1 LNVFAVRNEE
11 PNMNKIADR
20 PVKRRDA
27 PQDRGRAIG
36 AILVEQGRL
45 TAQDVDD
52 IQRFANAQGMRFG
65 EAAVQMKRITE
76 HDIEL
81 ALAHQYNYP
90 ILARGGQGGVGDD
103 VIAAHQPQSET
114 VEPLRALR
122 SQLILRWFN
131 TATRKVFAVTSAERG
146 EGRSWLAAN
155 LATMFAQLGERTLLI
170 DADMRHPR
178 QHRLF
183 NIDNSV
189 GLSAL
194 LTGRAGREIAR
205 RIHPQLRLYVLPAGI
220 IPPNPQELLA
230 RPVFDVIL
238 EHFAAQ
244 FGLVIIDTPAVSDT
258 ADAQILAANAGSALM
273 VARRNHTQQ
282 AKLAAAMEILTDTGV
297 HVIGSVL
304 NEH

>member
-1 LNVFAVRNEE
+1 
-11 PNMNKIADR
+11 MNKVAER
-20 PVKRRDA
+20 PAKRQNTS
-27 PQDRGRAIG
+27 PDRGRAIG

-45 TAQDVDD
+45 NSHDVEE
-52 IQRFANAQGMRFG
+52 IQRFANSHGVRFG
-65 EAAVQMKRITE
+65 EAAVQLKRITE
-76 HDIEL
+76 RDIES
-81 ALAHQYNYP
+81 AIAQQYNYP
-90 ILARGGQGGVGDD
+90 VLARGGESGVADD
-103 VIAAHQPQSET
+103 VIAAYMPQSEA

-131 TATRKVFAVTSAERG
+131 NATRRVLAVTSAERG

-178 QHRLF
+178 QHRIF

-205 RIHPQLRLYVLPAGI
+205 RIHPQLRLFVLPAGI

-238 EHFAAQ
+238 DHFAAQ
-244 FGLVIIDTPAVSDT
+244 FSLVILDTPAACET
-258 ADAQILAANAGSALM
+258 ADAQILASNAGNAVMIAS
-273 VARRNHTQQ
+273 RNRTRQ
-282 AKLAAAMEILTDTGV
+282 AKLVAAMDMLTDTGV
-297 HVIGSVL
+297 NVIGSII

>member
-1 LNVFAVRNEE
+1 
-11 PNMNKIADR
+11 MNKIIDR
-20 PVKRRDA
+20 PVKRRDG
-27 PQDRGRAIG
+27 PPDRGRAIG

-131 TATRKVFAVTSAERG
+131 TANRKVFAVTSAERG

-183 NIDNSV
+183 NLDNSV

-238 EHFAAQ
+238 EHFSAQ

-297 HVIGSVL
+297 NVIGSVL

>member
-1 LNVFAVRNEE
+1 MDKVV
-11 PNMNKIADR
+11 DR
-20 PVKRRDA
+20 PMKRRDL

-45 TAQDVDD
+45 NTQDVDD
-52 IQRFANAQGMRFG
+52 IQRFAGAHGMRFG

-76 HDIEL
+76 HDIES
-81 ALAHQYNYP
+81 ALAQQYNYP
-90 ILARGGQGGVGDD
+90 VLARGGVGGVADD
-103 VIAAHQPQSET
+103 VIAAHQPQSEA

-131 TATRKVFAVTSAERG
+131 SASRKVFAVTSAERG

-205 RIHPQLRLYVLPAGI
+205 RIHPQLRLFVLPAGI

-230 RPVFDVIL
+230 RPVFEVIL
-238 EHFAAQ
+238 DHFAAQ
-244 FGLVIIDTPAVSDT
+244 FSLVIIDTPAVSET
-258 ADAQILAANAGSALM
+258 ADAQILAANAGNAIM
-273 VARRNHTQQ
+273 VARRNQTRQS
-282 AKLAAAMEILTDTGV
+282 KLAAAMQILADTGV
-297 HVIGSVL
+297 NVIGSVL

>member
-1 LNVFAVRNEE
+1 
-11 PNMNKIADR
+11 MNKTAER
-20 PVKRRDA
+20 PGKRPNA
-27 PQDRGRAIG
+27 SADRGRAIG
-36 AILVEQGRL
+36 SILVEQGRL
-45 TAQDVDD
+45 NAQDVED
-52 IQRFANAQGMRFG
+52 IQKFANTHGVRFG
-65 EAAVQMKRITE
+65 EAAVQLKRITE
-76 HDIEL
+76 HDIES
-81 ALAHQYNYP
+81 AIAQQFNYP
-90 ILARGGQGGVGDD
+90 VLARGGEGGVADD
-103 VIAAHQPQSET
+103 VIAAYMPQSEA

-131 TATRKVFAVTSAERG
+131 TANRRVLAITSAERG

-178 QHRLF
+178 QHRIF

-205 RIHPQLRLYVLPAGI
+205 RIHPQLRLFVLPAGI

-238 EHFAAQ
+238 DHFASQ
-244 FGLVIIDTPAVSDT
+244 FSLVILDTPATWET
-258 ADAQILAANAGSALM
+258 ADAQILAANAGNALM
-273 VARRNHTQQ
+273 VARRNQTRQS
-282 AKLAAAMEILTDTGV
+282 KLLAAMEMLTDTGV
-297 HVIGSVL
+297 NVIGSVI

>member
-1 LNVFAVRNEE
+1 
-11 PNMNKIADR
+11 MNKIADR
-20 PVKRRDA
+20 PVKRREV

-45 TAQDVDD
+45 NAQDVDE
-52 IQRFANAQGMRFG
+52 IQRFANLQGVRFG
-65 EAAVQMKRITE
+65 EAAVQLKRITE
-76 HDIEL
+76 RDIES
-81 ALAHQYNYP
+81 AIAHQYNYP
-90 ILARGGQGGVGDD
+90 VLARGGEGGVADD
-103 VIAAHQPQSET
+103 VIAAHQPQSEV

-131 TATRKVFAVTSAERG
+131 NANRKVLAVTSSERG

-183 NIDNSV
+183 NIENSV

-205 RIHPQLRLYVLPAGI
+205 RIHPQLRLFVLPAGI

-238 EHFAAQ
+238 DHFAAQ
-244 FGLVIIDTPAVSDT
+244 FSLVIIDTPAVSET
-258 ADAQILAANAGSALM
+258 ADAQILAANAGNAIML
-273 VARRNHTQQ
+273 ARRNHTRQS
-282 AKLAAAMEILTDTGV
+282 KLAAAMQILADTGV
-297 HVIGSVL
+297 NVIGSVL

>member
-1 LNVFAVRNEE
+1 
-11 PNMNKIADR
+11 MTKTADR
-20 PVKRRDA
+20 AVKRRDTS
-27 PQDRGRAIG
+27 QDRGRAIG

-45 TAQDVDD
+45 NVEDVEE
-52 IQRFANAQGMRFG
+52 IQRFAHLHGVRFG
-65 EAAVQMKRITE
+65 DAAVQLQRLTQG
-76 HDIEL
+76 DIES
-81 ALAHQYNYP
+81 AIAQQYNYP
-90 ILARGGQGGVGDD
+90 VLARGGDGGVADD
-103 VIAAHQPQSET
+103 VIAGYQPQSEA

-122 SQLILRWFN
+122 SQLILRWLN
-131 TATRKVFAVTSAERG
+131 TSTRKLLAVTSAERG

-205 RIHPQLRLYVLPAGI
+205 RIHPQLRLFVLPAGV

-238 EHFAAQ
+238 DLFASQ
-244 FGLVIIDTPAVSDT
+244 FSLVIIDTPAISET
-258 ADAQILAANAGSALM
+258 ADAQILAANAGSAIM
-273 VARRNHTQQ
+273 IARRNHTRKS
-282 AKLAAAMEILTDTGV
+282 KLVSAMETLTETGGNV
-297 HVIGSVL
+297 VGSVI

>member
-1 LNVFAVRNEE
+1 
-11 PNMNKIADR
+11 MNKILGQ
-20 PVKRRDA
+20 PVKRQNT
-27 PQDRGRAIG
+27 PPDRGRAIG
-36 AILVEQGRL
+36 TILVEQGRL
-45 TAQDVDD
+45 DSMQVEE
-52 IQRFANAQGMRFG
+52 IQRFANSHGVRFG
-65 EAAVQMKRITE
+65 EAAVQLKRITE
-76 HDIEL
+76 RDIES
-81 ALAHQYNYP
+81 AIAQQYNYP
-90 ILARGGQGGVGDD
+90 VLARGGEGGVADD
-103 VIAAHQPQSET
+103 VIAAYMPQNDA

-122 SQLILRWFN
+122 SQIILRWFN
-131 TATRKVFAVTSAERG
+131 SASRRVLAITSAERG

-178 QHRLF
+178 QHRMF

-205 RIHPQLRLYVLPAGI
+205 RIHPQLRLFVLPGGI

-238 EHFAAQ
+238 DHFAAQ
-244 FGLVIIDTPAVSDT
+244 FSLVILDTPAAAET
-258 ADAQILAANAGSALM
+258 ADAQILAANAGNALM
-273 VARRNHTQQ
+273 IARRNFTSQ
-282 AKLAAAMEILTDTGV
+282 AKLAAAMQMFTDTGV
-297 HVIGSVL
+297 NVIGSVI

>member
-1 LNVFAVRNEE
+1 
-11 PNMNKIADR
+11 MNKVADR
-20 PVKRRDA
+20 PAK
-27 PQDRGRAIG
+27 PQSRPPDRGRAIG

-45 TAQDVDD
+45 NSQDVEE
-52 IQRFANAQGMRFG
+52 IQRFANSHGVRFG
-65 EAAVQMKRITE
+65 EAAVQLKRITE
-76 HDIEL
+76 RDIES
-81 ALAHQYNYP
+81 AIAQQYNYP
-90 ILARGGQGGVGDD
+90 VLSRGGEGGVADD
-103 VIAAHQPQSET
+103 VIAAYMPQSEA

-122 SQLILRWFN
+122 SQLILRWYN
-131 TATRKVFAVTSAERG
+131 TASRRVLAITSAERG

-178 QHRLF
+178 QHRIF

-205 RIHPQLRLYVLPAGI
+205 RIHPQLRLFVLPAGI
-220 IPPNPQELLA
+220 LPPNPQELLA

-238 EHFAAQ
+238 DHFAAQ
-244 FGLVIIDTPAVSDT
+244 FSLVVLDTPAVCET
-258 ADAQILAANAGSALM
+258 ADAQILAANAGSAVM
-273 VARRNHTQQ
+273 IARRNCTGQT
-282 AKLAAAMEILTDTGV
+282 KLANAMEMLTDTGV
-297 HVIGSVL
+297 NVIGSVI

>member
-1 LNVFAVRNEE
+1 
-11 PNMNKIADR
+11 MNKVADR
-20 PVKRRDA
+20 PAK
-27 PQDRGRAIG
+27 PQSRPPDRGRAIG

-45 TAQDVDD
+45 NSQDVEE
-52 IQRFANAQGMRFG
+52 IQRFANSHGVRFG
-65 EAAVQMKRITE
+65 EAAVQLKRITE
-76 HDIEL
+76 RDIES
-81 ALAHQYNYP
+81 AIAQQYNYP
-90 ILARGGQGGVGDD
+90 VLARGGEGGVADD
-103 VIAAHQPQSET
+103 VIAAYMPQSDA

-122 SQLILRWFN
+122 SQLILRWYN
-131 TATRKVFAVTSAERG
+131 TASRRVLAITSAERG

-178 QHRLF
+178 QHRIF

-205 RIHPQLRLYVLPAGI
+205 RIHPQLRLFVLPAGI
-220 IPPNPQELLA
+220 LPPNPQELLA

-238 EHFAAQ
+238 DHFAAQ
-244 FGLVIIDTPAVSDT
+244 FSLVVLDTPAVCET
-258 ADAQILAANAGSALM
+258 ADAQILAANAGSAVM
-273 VARRNHTQQ
+273 IARRNCTGQT
-282 AKLAAAMEILTDTGV
+282 KLANAMEMLTDTGV
-297 HVIGSVL
+297 NVIGSVI

>member
-1 LNVFAVRNEE
+1 
-11 PNMNKIADR
+11 M
-20 PVKRRDA
+20 
-27 PQDRGRAIG
+27 
-36 AILVEQGRL
+36 EQGRL
-45 TAQDVDD
+45 SAQDVDE
-52 IQRFANAQGMRFG
+52 IQRFANSHGVRFG

-76 HDIEL
+76 HDIES
-81 ALAHQYNYP
+81 ALAQQYNYP
-90 ILARGGQGGVGDD
+90 VLARGGQGGVADD
-103 VIAAHQPQSET
+103 VIAAHQPQSEA

-131 TATRKVFAVTSAERG
+131 SATRKVFAVTSPERG

-205 RIHPQLRLYVLPAGI
+205 RIHPQLRLFVLPAGI

-230 RPVFDVIL
+230 RPVFEVISRS
-238 EHFAAQ
+238 F
-244 FGLVIIDTPAVSDT
+244 
-258 ADAQILAANAGSALM
+258 
-273 VARRNHTQQ
+273 RRAIQPGDH
-282 AKLAAAMEILTDTGV
+282 
-297 HVIGSVL
+297 
-304 NEH
+304 

>member
-1 LNVFAVRNEE
+1 
-11 PNMNKIADR
+11 MNKVAE
-20 PVKRRDA
+20 PPLKRQNT
-27 PQDRGRAIG
+27 PPDRGRAIG
-36 AILVEQGRL
+36 AILIEQGRL
-45 TAQDVDD
+45 NSQDVEE
-52 IQRFANAQGMRFG
+52 IQRFANSHGVRFG
-65 EAAVQMKRITE
+65 EAAVQLKRITE
-76 HDIEL
+76 RDIES
-81 ALAHQYNYP
+81 AIAQQYNYP
-90 ILARGGQGGVGDD
+90 VLARGGEGGVSDD
-103 VIAAHQPQSET
+103 VIAGYMPQSDA

-131 TATRKVFAVTSAERG
+131 TASRRVLAISSAVRG

-178 QHRLF
+178 QHRIF

-205 RIHPQLRLYVLPAGI
+205 RIHPQLRLFVLPAGI

-238 EHFAAQ
+238 DHFAAQ
-244 FGLVIIDTPAVSDT
+244 FSLVILDTPAASET
-258 ADAQILAANAGSALM
+258 ADAQILAANAGNAVM
-273 VARRNHTQQ
+273 IARRNSTPQ
-282 AKLAAAMEILTDTGV
+282 AKLVAAMQMFTDTGV
-297 HVIGSVL
+297 NVIGSVI
-304 NEH
+304 NEY

>member
-1 LNVFAVRNEE
+1 
-11 PNMNKIADR
+11 
-20 PVKRRDA
+20 
-27 PQDRGRAIG
+27 
-36 AILVEQGRL
+36 
-45 TAQDVDD
+45 
-52 IQRFANAQGMRFG
+52 MRFG
-65 EAAVQMKRITE
+65 EAAVQLKRITE
-76 HDIEL
+76 RDIES
-81 ALAHQYNYP
+81 AIAQQYNYP
-90 ILARGGQGGVGDD
+90 VLPRGGEGGVADD
-103 VIAAHQPQSET
+103 VIAAYKPQSEA

-131 TATRKVFAVTSAERG
+131 TASRKVLAVTSAERG

-178 QHRLF
+178 QHRIF

-205 RIHPQLRLYVLPAGI
+205 RIHPQLRLFVLPAGI
-220 IPPNPQELLA
+220 MPPNPQELLA

-238 EHFAAQ
+238 DHFASQ
-244 FGLVIIDTPAVSDT
+244 FSLVIMDTPAVSET
-258 ADAQILAANAGSALM
+258 ADAQILAANAGNAVM
-273 VARRNHTQQ
+273 VARRNHTRQS
-282 AKLAAAMEILTDTGV
+282 KLMAAMEHVTDTGV
-297 HVIGSVL
+297 NVIGSVI